1 MMCYIST
8 IRNMTSNVVSSSL
21 SLSLF
26 LFFFNG
32 QDYVETMMAHLIG
45 LMD

>member
-21 SLSLF
+21 YLSLF
-26 LFFFNG
+26 LNG